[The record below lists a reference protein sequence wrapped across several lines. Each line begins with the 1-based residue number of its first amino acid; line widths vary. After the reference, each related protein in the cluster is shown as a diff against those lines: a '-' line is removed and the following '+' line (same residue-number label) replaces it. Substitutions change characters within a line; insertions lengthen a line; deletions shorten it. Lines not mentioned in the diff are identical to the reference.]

1 MLLHLRIQNL
11 ATIENL
17 EIDFFDG
24 FSIMT
29 GETGAGKS
37 IMIDGIQLLV
47 GYRADFGLIRQ
58 GSSKALV
65 EGIFDI
71 SKQPELKASAVIVAP
86 AVSVIKPIEQ
96 QGNRL
101 KRLRRIII
109 PALR

>member
-37 IMIDGIQLLV
+37 IMIDGLQLLL
-47 GYRADFGLIRQ
+47 GDRADFGLIRQ
-58 GSSKALV
+58 GSSQALV
-65 EGIFDI
+65 AGTFDI
-71 SKQPELKASAVIVAP
+71 SKQPELKRLLSESEIPHENALLIRRVLNTN
-86 AVSVIKPIEQ
+86 
-96 QGNRL
+96 NR
-101 KRLRRIII
+101 
-109 PALR
+109 

>member
-29 GETGAGKS
+29 GETGAGNS

-58 GSSKALV
+58 GSSNALV

-71 SKQPELKASAVIVAP
+71 SKQPELK
-86 AVSVIKPIEQ
+86 
-96 QGNRL
+96 RL
-101 KRLRRIII
+101 LSELEI
-109 PALR
+109 PHENEL

>member
-11 ATIENL
+11 ATIEDL

-37 IMIDGIQLLV
+37 IMIDGIQLLL

-58 GSSKALV
+58 GSSQALV

-71 SKQPELKASAVIVAP
+71 SKQPELNQLLSESEIPHENELLIRRV
-86 AVSVIKPIEQ
+86 
-96 QGNRL
+96 L
-101 KRLRRIII
+101 KTNNLSLIHI
-109 PALR
+109 

>member
-37 IMIDGIQLLV
+37 IMIDGLQLLL
-47 GYRADFGLIRQ
+47 GDRADFGLIRQ
-58 GSSKALV
+58 GSSQALV
-65 EGIFDI
+65 EGTFDI
-71 SKQPELKASAVIVAP
+71 SNQAEIKKLLSEADIPHENEL
-86 AVSVIKPIEQ
+86 
-96 QGNRL
+96 L
-101 KRLRRIII
+101 
-109 PALR
+109 

>member
-37 IMIDGIQLLV
+37 IMIDGLQLLL
-47 GYRADFGLIRQ
+47 GDRADFDLIRQ
-58 GSSKALV
+58 GSSQALV
-65 EGIFDI
+65 EGTFDI
-71 SKQPELKASAVIVAP
+71 SNQA
-86 AVSVIKPIEQ
+86 
-96 QGNRL
+96 
-101 KRLRRIII
+101 
-109 PALR
+109 